1 VANLARA
8 QVKLGAARAGKRQ
21 RKIWQ
26 ENLAR
31 KTWQEN
37 LAGKL
42 SQPFAQVVASVEQ
55 SLRHGR
61 TIMQAGAL
69 EVAQK

>member
-1 VANLARA
+1 VGGPARQQKRA
-8 QVKLGAARAGKRQ
+8 QENFKR
-21 RKIWQ
+21 

-37 LAGKL
+37 LAGKF
-42 SQPFAQVVASVEQ
+42 SQPFAQVVATAEQ
-55 SLRHGR
+55 SLRRRR
-61 TIMQAGAL
+61 TITQARAL

>member
-1 VANLARA
+1 VAGLVRQQKRA
-8 QVKLGAARAGKRQ
+8 QVKSASCV
-21 RKIWQ
+21 Q

-37 LAGKL
+37 LAGKF
-42 SQPFAQVVASVEQ
+42 SQPFAQVVATAEQ
-55 SLRHGR
+55 SLRRRR
-61 TIMQAGAL
+61 TITQARAL